1 MLERNL
7 SFSEI
12 AREMDRSVSTIT
24 REFQR
29 NARFKYINNG
39 KCLKPLMVCN
49 KCKKRSYC
57 TYIQTF
63 YNYQEAENKA
73 DNRNKSAQNRT
84 LLSPEII
91 QIIDDIVTPGIRN
104 CKSLHHVYHATN
116 PELAYLCF
124 ERTIRRLIDRG
135 ELTVKNHE
143 LRRYVRF
150 KRPQKRQVK
159 IQLRDIEVLYGRQYE
174 DFLKFVKRHKRMN
187 IAQYDS
193 VVGKRDDRQA
203 LLTIMFPK
211 YNFQFGILIKKDNP
225 NAVKSKIQA
234 LFRKLG
240 DAGVKKIFPINIA
253 DNGPEFSYFNQIELN
268 KAEQTIC
275 RTFFTRPYRSNDKA
289 ECERN
294 HELVRYC
301 LPKGKSL
308 NNLTQD
314 QVNEMFSNINCLIRE
329 SINNSTPYELVLR
342 KYGQEFMDTIGI
354 KRIPTKKVRLVPII

>member
-1 MLERNL
+1 M
-7 SFSEI
+7 
-12 AREMDRSVSTIT
+12 
-24 REFQR
+24 
-29 NARFKYINNG
+29 
-39 KCLKPLMVCN
+39 
-49 KCKKRSYC
+49 
-57 TYIQTF
+57 
-63 YNYQEAENKA
+63 
-73 DNRNKSAQNRT
+73 
-84 LLSPEII
+84 
-91 QIIDDIVTPGIRN
+91 
-104 CKSLHHVYHATN
+104 YHAN
-116 PELAYLCF
+116 PELAYLCS

-135 ELTVKNHE
+135 ELTVKSHE

-275 RTFFTRPYRSNDKA
+275 RTFFTRPYRSMTK
-289 ECERN
+289 
-294 HELVRYC
+294 
-301 LPKGKSL
+301 L
-308 NNLTQD
+308 N
-314 QVNEMFSNINCLIRE
+314 VNEITRLFVTVCLKA
-329 SINNSTPYELVLR
+329 SH
-342 KYGQEFMDTIGI
+342 
-354 KRIPTKKVRLVPII
+354 

>member
-1 MLERNL
+1 
-7 SFSEI
+7 
-12 AREMDRSVSTIT
+12 MDRSVSTIT

-49 KCKKRSYC
+49 KYKKRSYC

-73 DNRNKSAQNRT
+73 DTRNKSAQNRT
-84 LLSPEII
+84 LLSLQVI
-91 QIIDDIVTPGIRN
+91 QIIDDIVTLRIRN
-104 CKSLHHVYHATN
+104 CKSLHHVYHAN
-116 PELAYLCF
+116 PELAYLCS

-135 ELTVKNHE
+135 ELTVKSHE

-159 IQLRDIEVLYGRQYE
+159 IQFRDIEVLYGRQYE

-211 YNFQFGILIKKDNP
+211 YNLEFGKLIKKDHP

-234 LFRKLG
+234 LFKKL
-240 DAGVKKIFPINIA
+240 VMLKLKKSFQLI
-253 DNGPEFSYFNQIELN
+253 
-268 KAEQTIC
+268 
-275 RTFFTRPYRSNDKA
+275 
-289 ECERN
+289 
-294 HELVRYC
+294 
-301 LPKGKSL
+301 SL
-308 NNLTQD
+308 ITDQSFLILT
-314 QVNEMFSNINCLIRE
+314 
-329 SINNSTPYELVLR
+329 
-342 KYGQEFMDTIGI
+342 K
-354 KRIPTKKVRLVPII
+354 